1 MISRSSS
8 ATNIMKFTTYS
19 GLPREAA
26 DAGLQFCVAMPTGQ
40 VSCWQ
45 SRCIMQPIGQQRH
58 GGEAELL
65 GTEQGRPWPRRGR
78 HMSLPSVSTTTRLRK
93 PLRKSVCWV
102 SARPISNGMP
112 AW

>member
-8 ATNIMKFTTYS
+8 ATNITKFTTYS
-19 GLPREAA
+19 GLPAKQPRS
-26 DAGLQFCVAMPTGQ
+26 LQFCVAMPTGQ

-45 SRCIMQPIGQQRH
+45 SRCIMQPMATSGIVAKPNSSAPSR
-58 GGEAELL
+58 AAMA
-65 GTEQGRPWPRRGR
+65 TSRP